1 MAEAIDLGGPRAVA
15 FGVAYRMLGT
25 IADAE
30 DVAQE
35 AVLRLHAAEPVPARP
50 DAWVTTVATRLA
62 IDRLTSARARRET
75 YVGPW
80 LPEPLLDAPD
90 AAAGDP
96 ADDVVRAETL
106 SLALLAV
113 LERLSPV
120 ERAAFLLHDA
130 FAYGYAEV
138 AEVLGRSE
146 AACRQ
151 LVSRAR
157 RAVQEDRPR
166 FDPDPARRRAVA
178 EAFLAAAAGED
189 VDGLAGVLAEDCV
202 LRADAGGERPSPRRV
217 IVGARM
223 VARVLVGIR
232 DKGVGR
238 EGADAWVVRPFAVN
252 GTPGLLFEHHG
263 TPDSLLAVDVAGD
276 RVRAVHLL
284 RNPGKLAAALRR
296 AEAGRWVR

>member
-1 MAEAIDLGGPRAVA
+1 MPEGADLAGPREVA

-35 AVLRLHAAEPVPARP
+35 AALRLHRADPAPDRP

-75 YVGPW
+75 YIGPW
-80 LPEPLLDAPD
+80 LPEPLLD
-90 AAAGDP
+90 DP
-96 ADDVVRAETL
+96 ADGLAHAETL

-113 LERLSPV
+113 LERLSPP

-130 FAYGYAEV
+130 FAYDYDEIAVILE
-138 AEVLGRSE
+138 RSP

-157 RAVQEDRPR
+157 RAVREDRPR

-189 VDGLAGVLAEDCV
+189 VDGLVTTLAEDCV
-202 LRADAGGERPSPRRV
+202 LRADAGGERPSPRKV
-217 IVGARM
+217 LVGARL
-223 VARVLVGIR
+223 VAKAIVGIR
-232 DKGVGR
+232 DKGSGR
-238 EGADAWVVRPFAVN
+238 EDPDAWTTELVSIN
-252 GTPGLLFEHHG
+252 GTPGLLIHLRG
-263 TPDSLLAVDVAGD
+263 VPDTLLGVDVADG
-276 RVRAVHLL
+276 RVTAVNII
-284 RNPGKLAAALRR
+284 RQPAKLAAAIAHR
-296 AEAGRWVR
+296 G